1 MENKVKLI
9 KQRIKR
15 TDWQWNSFQTKSK
28 VSEDI
33 LYNIIVGRT
42 YLSKQNYNKIYK
54 AMDKKIQ
61 NDIDILTE
69 FGLKD

>member
-9 KQRIKR
+9 KQRIKNWL
-15 TDWQWNSFQTKSK
+15 TMKQLSDKSK